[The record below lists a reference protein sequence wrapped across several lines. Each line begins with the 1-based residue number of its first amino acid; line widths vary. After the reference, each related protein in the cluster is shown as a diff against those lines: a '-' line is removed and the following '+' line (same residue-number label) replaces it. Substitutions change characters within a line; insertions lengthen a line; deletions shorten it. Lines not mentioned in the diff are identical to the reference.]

1 MGIKIKVETQG
12 ANGIVNRIT
21 QKDVENAKVVIFA
34 HDVAIKEPQRFKN
47 IKTLDVKTK
56 VAIQDPKK
64 LIEDSFNI

>member
-1 MGIKIKVETQG
+1 M
-12 ANGIVNRIT
+12 
-21 QKDVENAKVVIFA
+21 ENAKVVIFA

-64 LIEDSFNI
+64 LIEESLKI